1 MVLGSA
7 CLGRVGLG
15 EQSRVL
21 FFFLLVLLL
30 VLDQVASWPCYLPAG
45 LAWLAVWSRCPQWDE
60 STQAGKARQAGEH
73 GMVV

>member
-1 MVLGSA
+1 
-7 CLGRVGLG
+7 
-15 EQSRVL
+15 
-21 FFFLLVLLL
+21 LLVLLL

>member
-15 EQSRVL
+15 EVSGVV
-21 FFFLLVLLL
+21 LLVLLL